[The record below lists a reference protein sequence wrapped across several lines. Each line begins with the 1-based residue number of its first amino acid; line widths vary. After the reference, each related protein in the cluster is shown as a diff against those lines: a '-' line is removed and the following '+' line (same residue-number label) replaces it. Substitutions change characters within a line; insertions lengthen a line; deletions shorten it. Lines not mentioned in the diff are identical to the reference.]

1 MKFVVVLTFLSG
13 IAGHPHQETIQCSTP
28 VCVGR
33 FIEHAHESRR
43 LSRLRVWEAGD
54 YAPLSLGD
62 AHVWPP
68 FVDRWY
74 Q

>member
-1 MKFVVVLTFLSG
+1 MKFVVVLTFLAG
-13 IAGHPHQETIQCSTP
+13 IGGHPQQIVAECP
-28 VCVGR
+28 DAACADR
-33 FIEHAHESRR
+33 FMEYAHESRR

-54 YAPLSLGD
+54 YAPLSVGD